1 MLPRAV
7 NTKQTSLSNCS
18 SADNLFFF
26 AGGCGGMSGWVDE
39 NEAFLFRDDIEVNV
53 VYIKRATEDER
64 YRTSEG
70 WNDQPD
76 GSGFRR
82 CYPGQ

>member
-1 MLPRAV
+1 MPAQRIT
-7 NTKQTSLSNCS
+7 N
-18 SADNLFFF
+18 
-26 AGGCGGMSGWVDE
+26 
-39 NEAFLFRDDIEVNV
+39 LFRDDIEVNV
-53 VYIKRATEDER
+53 AYIKRATEDER